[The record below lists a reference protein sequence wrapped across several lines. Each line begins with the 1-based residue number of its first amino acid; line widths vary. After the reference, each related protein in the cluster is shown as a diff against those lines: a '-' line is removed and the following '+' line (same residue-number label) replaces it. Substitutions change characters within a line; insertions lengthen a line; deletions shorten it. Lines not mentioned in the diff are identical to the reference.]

1 MVGGG
6 GGGGG
11 SGGGCGGGG
20 GGGGGSSEG
29 AEQGPCGTRHQCLR
43 RRVGTNLQN
52 AYMYLNSIGCNL
64 GFLLVNGTLHEATH
78 ADNLRAVCSPT
89 VLAIVAIMASVG
101 MVTTR
106 ALQPSPS
113 PYSNPRPNPNPRA
126 SPNPHPQPQPQPQR

>member
-1 MVGGG
+1 MPA
-6 GGGGG
+6 
-11 SGGGCGGGG
+11 C
-20 GGGGGSSEG
+20 
-29 AEQGPCGTRHQCLR
+29 

-101 MVTTR
+101 MVTT
-106 ALQPSPS
+106 AP
-113 PYSNPRPNPNPRA
+113 SNPRSALTPTLAPTPTRAPAPTLTPNPNPNLNAEPDDRH
-126 SPNPHPQPQPQPQR
+126 PNPRTLTPSPALAR

>member
-1 MVGGG
+1 MWHVAPVPA
-6 GGGGG
+6 
-11 SGGGCGGGG
+11 CR
-20 GGGGGSSEG
+20 
-29 AEQGPCGTRHQCLR
+29 Q
-43 RRVGTNLQN
+43 VGTNLQN

-126 SPNPHPQPQPQPQR
+126 SPNPHPQPRPQPQR

>member
-1 MVGGG
+1 MWHVAPVPA
-6 GGGGG
+6 
-11 SGGGCGGGG
+11 C
-20 GGGGGSSEG
+20 
-29 AEQGPCGTRHQCLR
+29 

-126 SPNPHPQPQPQPQR
+126 SPNPHPQPRPQPQR

>member
-1 MVGGG
+1 MP
-6 GGGGG
+6 
-11 SGGGCGGGG
+11 
-20 GGGGGSSEG
+20 
-29 AEQGPCGTRHQCLR
+29 PC

-106 ALQPSPS
+106 ALQPLTN
-113 PYSNPRPNPNPRA
+113 PYSNPRPNPNPNLNAEPDRH
-126 SPNPHPQPQPQPQR
+126 PNPRTLTPSPALAR